1 MNRRQ
6 LLISGAS
13 AVALAV
19 APAVAVAAPAT
30 PFVPPTTNIVHLAGR
45 IGQKYRFNEREVLQ
59 LLGLDPSTF
68 AVAVA
73 DDVKSKEFFE
83 FCYSEPV
90 YESVDVARSL
100 AEDGAHDIYER
111 ARQIIGIKRK
121 LNLHFNFDAYDE
133 TRWLDTPNPHL
144 RGLTFRSV
152 MTRNLRLAT
161 EVIDRA
167 LAT

>member
-13 AVALAV
+13 AVALAS
-19 APAVAVAAPAT
+19 APAVSAAASAT
-30 PFVPPTTNIVHLAGR
+30 PFVRPTTNIVHLAGR

-68 AVAVA
+68 TVS
-73 DDVKSKEFFE
+73 DDVKPEGYFE
-83 FCYSEPV
+83 IFSSEPV
-90 YESVDVARSL
+90 HESVDVARSL

-111 ARQIIGIKRK
+111 AQQIIGIKRK
-121 LNLHFNFDAYDE
+121 LNLHFNFNSYEE
-133 TRWLDTPNPHL
+133 TRWLDTPNPRL

-161 EVIDRA
+161 EVIDSA
-167 LAT
+167 LVT